1 MFRFGLAGIPL
12 SCKGRTL
19 KDAIED
25 THRMGLHAIEIQ
37 FLRAN
42 VQERAV
48 IDEIG
53 LKPREVEDSI
63 IVETLRPD
71 DEGNYMPIGI
81 NKKLEEDDI
90 VLQLF
95 WNLAT
100 SYKELNML
108 GALAKELD
116 VRLTLHTPYYMDLV
130 SNGELTEKSMDYIV
144 WGGILANEMGAD
156 IVVNHI
162 GLYGD
167 LGKKEAMKNVVE
179 NVKAL
184 KARYK
189 SMKLKPK
196 LGFETSG
203 KQELFGDLDE
213 LISLVKKVRG
223 ILPIVNFA
231 HLHARG
237 DGKFKE
243 AKDFVEV
250 FDTVEKYM
258 PNGHYIEFS
267 GVEYE
272 NGNELRLTPI
282 KKGDLKFETLAGAI
296 YEQEYDITVIS
307 ASPLLEHDAAYMRTI
322 TERVMQRK
330 LAKKGA

>member
-25 THRMGLHAIEIQ
+25 THRMGLHAMEIQ

-53 LKPREVEDSI
+53 MKPREVEDAI

-71 DEGNYMPIGI
+71 EEGNYVPIGI
-81 NKKLEEDDI
+81 DSELEEEDI

-95 WNLAT
+95 WNLAS

-108 GALAKELD
+108 SELARELD
-116 VRLTLHTPYYMDLV
+116 VKLSLHTPYYMDLV
-130 SNGELTEKSMDYIV
+130 SNGELTEKSIDYIV

-162 GLYGD
+162 GLYGG
-167 LGKKEAMKNVVE
+167 LKKKEAMNNVVN
-179 NVKAL
+179 NVKAI
-184 KARYK
+184 KGRYK
-189 SMKLKPK
+189 ELNLKPK

-203 KQELFGDLDE
+203 KQELFGTLSE
-213 LISLVKKVRG
+213 ILSLVKKVKG
-223 ILPIVNFA
+223 VLPIVNFA
-231 HLHARG
+231 HIHARE

-243 AKDFVEV
+243 PKDFVGV
-250 FDTVEKYM
+250 LDKVEKYM
-258 PNGHYIEFS
+258 GDEHYVEFS

-282 KKGDLKFETLAGAI
+282 KRGDLKFETFATAL
-296 YEQEYDITVIS
+296 YEQEYNIRVIS

-322 TERVMQRK
+322 TERVIQRK
-330 LAKKGA
+330 MGKKGA